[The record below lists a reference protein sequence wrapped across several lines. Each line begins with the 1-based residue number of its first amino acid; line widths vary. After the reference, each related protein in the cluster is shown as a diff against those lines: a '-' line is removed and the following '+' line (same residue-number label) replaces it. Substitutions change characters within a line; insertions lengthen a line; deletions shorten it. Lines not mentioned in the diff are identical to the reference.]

1 MDKESLWSDLFNLL
15 VQLASSSTAGA
26 AFVEKTL
33 KTGLMLSRCF
43 GLRGK
48 ADVAE
53 AADDLLTWFLARSL
67 DGNQP
72 GPLGTLRS
80 LLRSV
85 PASVADLGDWIS
97 RDKRAPFG
105 AKCFALVLL
114 YQLELSETSK

>member
-1 MDKESLWSDLFNLL
+1 M
-15 VQLASSSTAGA
+15 
-26 AFVEKTL
+26 
-33 KTGLMLSRCF
+33 
-43 GLRGK
+43 
-48 ADVAE
+48 AE

-85 PASVADLGDWIS
+85 PANVADLGDWIS

-105 AKCFALVLL
+105 AKCLALVLL